1 MKKFLLALDLQW
13 FADGD
18 VDGDTGVDSGLAA
31 EAQTGEEVTP
41 SDTTPTDD
49 TGTGETTPDA
59 QNNFEKAFA
68 KRLAAKQSEWETQK
82 NAELQQYQEKLK
94 DFDHYKRAADYL
106 QKSADLPD
114 LLSLSEQIE
123 LVELQD
129 RAERENV
136 PVDVLRRITQ
146 LEAKE
151 QEWDAFQQK
160 QAEMQHFQGFRS
172 NLEKFAAEKGADPNE
187 LHNFM
192 YHHQISNPDL
202 AYNAMRAE
210 KLEAQLGKQKED
222 VIKEYLDSKKAPRV
236 EGSGVAMSQGA
247 DTSKMSWDELDR
259 HAAARL
265 RAANNPT

>member
-1 MKKFLLALDLQW
+1 MKKFLLALDLQH

-18 VDGDTGVDSGLAA
+18 VGDTGVDVGSAA
-31 EAQTGEEVTP
+31 ETQTGGEVTP
-41 SDTTPTDD
+41 SDTTVTD
-49 TGTGETTPDA
+49 TSTGEETNADA

-68 KRLAAKQSEWETQK
+68 KRLSAKQSEWEAQK
-82 NAELQQYQEKLK
+82 NAEIQTYQEKLK

-136 PVDVLRRITQ
+136 PVDVLKRITQ

-151 QEWDAFQQK
+151 QQWDAFQQK
-160 QAEMQHFQGFRS
+160 QAIEQEIKGFRTT
-172 NLEKFAAEKGADPNE
+172 LEAFAAEKGANPDE

-192 YHHQISNPDL
+192 FHHQIANHDL
-202 AYNAMRAE
+202 AYKAMRAE
-210 KLEAQLGKQKED
+210 QLEAQLGKQKED

-236 EGSGVAMSQGA
+236 EGSGVAMTQGV